1 MHPFFVSFD
10 YRQIFDNQIASAETR
25 DSAVWRHD
33 GYISRDRNISRAK
46 KTCREE

>member
-10 YRQIFDNQIASAETR
+10 YRQIFDKQIASVETR
-25 DSAVWRHD
+25 DSAVRRHD